1 MVHLVFWTD
10 GVSRA
15 RGNVP
20 SRIID
25 QPQHRPHRRVVL
37 RAAGTVTG
45 PVRVI
50 DPAVPRVVVR
60 LTRVEN

>member
-15 RGNVP
+15 RGNVR

-25 QPQHRPHRRVVL
+25 QLRHRPHRQVVPK
-37 RAAGTVTG
+37 AVDTVIG

-50 DPAVPRVVVR
+50 DPAAPRVVVR